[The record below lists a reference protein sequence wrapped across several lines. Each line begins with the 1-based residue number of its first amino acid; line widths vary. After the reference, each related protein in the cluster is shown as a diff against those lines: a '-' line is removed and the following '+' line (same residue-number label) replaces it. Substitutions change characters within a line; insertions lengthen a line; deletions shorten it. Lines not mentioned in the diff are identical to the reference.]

1 MQPDKTIRISLVHGT
16 FSANAEWVNQSE
28 QNPESFKATLRSAM
42 SCDIEYLV
50 PPPWGASNF
59 FGKVFDLTNKA
70 RLNGAERLKKH
81 ILDQPL
87 GNQQKHIL
95 LTHSHGGN
103 VAMYALQDLDVRQRV
118 DGLICMATPFLYPRQ
133 RPLSI
138 ATLVLSIV
146 IMMLGMVQFVA
157 KMDLLNG
164 GAMAWSI
171 AVALM
176 MVAAVVPT
184 FLVWVVAKER
194 YKRRILGDAQL
205 DDHIEQLSYQDPQ
218 VPILLIRSSG
228 DEASGLLRG
237 AQFVNWLA
245 GLVMKIGG
253 RQLYTLLCIGALVF
267 LWMGYQNTDWMPD
280 TILAF
285 LNAALMGSA
294 AIMVIMLIALSF
306 SRISV
311 GLDAWRWVGELET
324 MVEDGPPGIKSELIV
339 IQPRHPK
346 HGLSHTGVYTEKETI
361 DAIALWCKR

>member
-1 MQPDKTIRISLVHGT
+1 MHGDTVSLSTPATTEYCNSRAFNSDYDAGNGSVRCQNGPAQWRRHG
-16 FSANAEWVNQSE
+16 
-28 QNPESFKATLRSAM
+28 
-42 SCDIEYLV
+42 LV
-50 PPPWGASNF
+50 Y
-59 FGKVFDLTNKA
+59 
-70 RLNGAERLKKH
+70 R
-81 ILDQPL
+81 
-87 GNQQKHIL
+87 
-95 LTHSHGGN
+95 
-103 VAMYALQDLDVRQRV
+103 
-118 DGLICMATPFLYPRQ
+118 
-133 RPLSI
+133 
-138 ATLVLSIV
+138 
-146 IMMLGMVQFVA
+146 
-157 KMDLLNG
+157 G
-164 GAMAWSI
+164 GANDGGRGGA
-171 AVALM
+171 
-176 MVAAVVPT
+176 VPT